1 LPNVTPHALRERAEA
16 EHELLVWGLT
26 PEEQT
31 FVFDVL
37 GGMTQTDAYLKC
49 HPNVKRTT
57 AAVQGCWWLTRP
69 KIRDAREELLTLV
82 GREAM
87 QILRAAAGDAASV
100 LVEELK
106 GADRKAAALAILDR
120 IGAGPRMGLDVSQSR
135 VNGLDEFLE
144 AARASEGQN

>member
-1 LPNVTPHALRERAEA
+1 
-16 EHELLVWGLT
+16 
-26 PEEQT
+26 
-31 FVFDVL
+31 
-37 GGMTQTDAYLKC
+37 
-49 HPNVKRTT
+49 
-57 AAVQGCWWLTRP
+57 
-69 KIRDAREELLTLV
+69 
-82 GREAM
+82 M

-120 IGAGPRMGLDVSQSR
+120 IGAGPRLGLDVSQSR